1 MTRIRRALLLAALT
15 ASIVA
20 GAGMTTAAQAG
31 FGHTARVSLGTVST
45 MAVAPPTGV
54 AHTLTCNKASTNLTV
69 TWARSTTPQIEAYVV
84 TVTFSDGVVSTAEVG
99 PTATSWNTTNIN
111 AFYLTKP
118 ASARVTVTARTDYKW
133 TAQSAPTGTIQC

>member
-15 ASIVA
+15 AGVVAAGSTAPALASFQDAASI
-20 GAGMTTAAQAG
+20 
-31 FGHTARVSLGTVST
+31 SLGRIST
-45 MAVAPPTGV
+45 MVVAPPTGV
-54 AHTLTCNKASTNLTV
+54 GHTLTCNKASTNLTV
-69 TWARSTTPQIEAYVV
+69 TWAKSTTPRIEAYVV

-111 AFYLTKP
+111 AFYVTKP
-118 ASARVTVTARTDYKW
+118 ASAQVTVTARTDYKW